1 MEHGSETLLEG
12 SLIDIATQR
21 SISTWEFGEASIPV
35 SYRRHGR
42 SSGMCLYPLYDIR
55 FPCMA
60 NGMGANVVYLSTAP
74 GKFTRRPPS
83 MIQHATTGRGMTW
96 LLRRSGRNMRACIG
110 KGVSA
115 DFSS

>member
-42 SSGMCLYPLYDIR
+42 SSGMCLCPLYGKWNGGQRRLSLYGTGEINKTFAQHDPTR
-55 FPCMA
+55 NDREGEDMA
-60 NGMGANVVYLSTAP
+60 AAAVWEEHEGLH
-74 GKFTRRPPS
+74 R
-83 MIQHATTGRGMTW
+83 
-96 LLRRSGRNMRACIG
+96 
-110 KGVSA
+110 
-115 DFSS
+115 